1 MINIPDTT
9 IEFDGPDSD
18 LYNSLHGAKVKDI
31 KYKNGEVSLKVEDFY
46 NFNKNRTSG
55 RGRFGERLQ
64 DRGDL
69 ENYYI
74 IVDIKFKL

>member
-1 MINIPDTT
+1 MLCL
-9 IEFDGPDSD
+9 IETKTSKLLP
-18 LYNSLHGAKVKDI
+18 NWVVKI

-46 NFNKNRTSG
+46 NFNKGRTSG

-74 IVDIKFKL
+74 IVDVKFKL